1 MRVQCFLSGGSVMG
15 RKEGRKS
22 VEGSLVLGGA
32 FSPRS
37 VFFVELRLKLFR
49 VKRSARDLRQRLLE
63 FTFLGR

>member
-1 MRVQCFLSGGSVMG
+1 MG